1 MRNGAKWLERI
12 RCVLTPHSRNYRHRR
27 IKPVFQFLNTIQI
40 PPNCFKISYIFNI
53 NYANINCQNILSN
66 NSKSSINQ
74 NQSVGPLT
82 ALVRTNG
89 YEEIYHMKREIKRI
103 DKRRASVQKY
113 EETLIPELQIKKNS
127 VRHWVLQVRE
137 FCQTYFFF

>member
-1 MRNGAKWLERI
+1 MSYIWSTQFAHRRSWHGLTLRI

-53 NYANINCQNILSN
+53 NYTNINCQNILSN

-89 YEEIYHMKREIKRI
+89 YEDIYHMKREIKRI
-103 DKRRASVQKY
+103 DKRRAPVQKN
-113 EETLIPELQIKKNS
+113 EETLIHK
-127 VRHWVLQVRE
+127 
-137 FCQTYFFF
+137 